1 MDGAEVHDWMLQ
13 HLEELSE
20 ASHDG
25 WMEGKLKQGISSRP
39 SEAGEELMVPYQR
52 LSEQAKELDRAGVRS
67 VAAAA
72 RRIAGR

>member
-1 MDGAEVHDWMLQ
+1 
-13 HLEELSE
+13 
-20 ASHDG
+20 
-25 WMEGKLKQGISSRP
+25 
-39 SEAGEELMVPYQR
+39 MVPYQR